1 QHRGSRSWS
10 RGSADC
16 HCGWSVHRD
25 SCGDCIQLLF
35 DTDPADRFPS
45 GNIQCGISQLAKDP
59 PETGRGAR
67 VIFETRRRRFLA
79 EINVIP
85 LVDVVLVL
93 LVIFMVT
100 APMLYRGLDIKL
112 PTSASNTIR
121 PEERIV
127 LTIERDQKL
136 YIDKDPVSVEQLE
149 RRLRAMKERNA
160 DLSVYLRA
168 DREVPYGTVVQVMD
182 GVKRS
187 GIEKLGMVTEPA
199 GRERVTEELIQQ
211 GVRRKGVQ

>member
-1 QHRGSRSWS
+1 M
-10 RGSADC
+10 
-16 HCGWSVHRD
+16 
-25 SCGDCIQLLF
+25 
-35 DTDPADRFPS
+35 
-45 GNIQCGISQLAKDP
+45 
-59 PETGRGAR
+59 
-67 VIFETRRRRFLA
+67 IFETRRRRFMA

-136 YIDKDPVSVEQLE
+136 YLDKDPVNVAQLE

>member
-1 QHRGSRSWS
+1 
-10 RGSADC
+10 
-16 HCGWSVHRD
+16 
-25 SCGDCIQLLF
+25 
-35 DTDPADRFPS
+35 
-45 GNIQCGISQLAKDP
+45 
-59 PETGRGAR
+59 
-67 VIFETRRRRFLA
+67 VIFETRRRRFMA

-136 YIDKDPVSVEQLE
+136 YLDKDPVNVAQLE

-187 GIEKLGMVTEPA
+187 GIEKLGMVTDPA
-199 GRERVTEELIQQ
+199 ERERVTDEIIHQ

>member
-1 QHRGSRSWS
+1 M
-10 RGSADC
+10 
-16 HCGWSVHRD
+16 
-25 SCGDCIQLLF
+25 
-35 DTDPADRFPS
+35 
-45 GNIQCGISQLAKDP
+45 
-59 PETGRGAR
+59 
-67 VIFETRRRRFLA
+67 IFETRHRRFLA

-112 PTSASNTIR
+112 PTSSSNTIR

-136 YIDKDPVSVEQLE
+136 YLDKDPVNVAQLE

-160 DLSVYLRA
+160 EVSVYLRA
-168 DREVPYGTVVQVMD
+168 DHEVPYGTVIQVMD

-187 GIEKLGMVTEPA
+187 GIEKLGMVTDPA
-199 GRERVTEELIQQ
+199 GRERVTEEIIQQ
-211 GVRRKGVQ
+211 GVRRKGVK